1 MGCLKEK
8 MNRRRSFLN
17 IVVGIISQI
26 ISIALGIIIPR
37 LFLMSFGS
45 EMNGFLNSIGQIF
58 AYFTLL
64 EAGMYGATL
73 QALYAPIANS
83 DKKEISSIMAAT
95 NRYYKK
101 TGRLYLIA
109 VLGLAVVYP
118 LVISSNISVW
128 VMTVIILFNGFPGVI
143 SYYFQGKFIILLQAE
158 GKNYINTALSSIA
171 STLISISKIIMLFL
185 GCSIVKIQFTY
196 LLINIFKIII
206 IGIYI
211 SKNYKWVNL
220 KEEPNYK
227 AIEQKNA
234 VFVNQMCDMVFR
246 NTDTIIL
253 TIFSSLKVVSV
264 YTMYTLLYSMIRTA
278 LDYVA
283 QGFSFVMGQT
293 FNRDRDRY
301 IQLHDLYEN
310 YRMALVFALYN
321 IALIFIIPF
330 MELYTS
336 GIKDINYLDY
346 KVAVLF
352 SVFYVMTGARACCA
366 DLINYAQ
373 HFRKTQ
379 TRCIIEAAIN
389 LTVSI
394 IAVIFWG
401 IYGVLIGTI
410 VALIYRM
417 NDMFIYANV
426 RILHRSPWI
435 SYKRFISNSIIFTII
450 TVISKWIPWHLDS
463 YFSIIG
469 YACVSGIIIL
479 GVYFTIAS
487 IVDYRSFKVLKEYI
501 QPLIGKLVKRD

>member
-220 KEEPNYK
+220 KEE
-227 AIEQKNA
+227 
-234 VFVNQMCDMVFR
+234 
-246 NTDTIIL
+246 
-253 TIFSSLKVVSV
+253 
-264 YTMYTLLYSMIRTA
+264 
-278 LDYVA
+278 
-283 QGFSFVMGQT
+283 
-293 FNRDRDRY
+293 
-301 IQLHDLYEN
+301 
-310 YRMALVFALYN
+310 
-321 IALIFIIPF
+321 
-330 MELYTS
+330 
-336 GIKDINYLDY
+336 
-346 KVAVLF
+346 
-352 SVFYVMTGARACCA
+352 
-366 DLINYAQ
+366 
-373 HFRKTQ
+373 
-379 TRCIIEAAIN
+379 
-389 LTVSI
+389 
-394 IAVIFWG
+394 
-401 IYGVLIGTI
+401 
-410 VALIYRM
+410 
-417 NDMFIYANV
+417 
-426 RILHRSPWI
+426 
-435 SYKRFISNSIIFTII
+435 SN
-450 TVISKWIPWHLDS
+450 
-463 YFSIIG
+463 
-469 YACVSGIIIL
+469 
-479 GVYFTIAS
+479 
-487 IVDYRSFKVLKEYI
+487 
-501 QPLIGKLVKRD
+501 

>member
-234 VFVNQMCDMVFR
+234 VFVNQICDMVFR

-435 SYKRFISNSIIFTII
+435 SYKRFISISIIFTII

>member
-234 VFVNQMCDMVFR
+234 VFVNQICDMVFR

-394 IAVIFWG
+394 IAVIFLG

>member
-234 VFVNQMCDMVFR
+234 VFVNQICDMVFR

-450 TVISKWIPWHLDS
+450 TVISKWIPW
-463 YFSIIG
+463 SI
-469 YACVSGIIIL
+469 A
-479 GVYFTIAS
+479 IAEINGLS
-487 IVDYRSFKVLKEYI
+487 KIVENTV
-501 QPLIGKLVKRD
+501 P

>member
-1 MGCLKEK
+1 
-8 MNRRRSFLN
+8 MNRRKSILN
-17 IVVGIISQI
+17 IGIGIGSQI
-26 ISIALGIIIPR
+26 LSIALGIIIPR
-37 LFLMSFGS
+37 LFLTNFGS

-58 AYFTLL
+58 AYFALL
-64 EAGMYGATL
+64 EAGVGAATL
-73 QALYAPIANS
+73 QALYGPLANS
-83 DKKEISSIMAAT
+83 NKKEISGIMSAT
-95 NRYYKK
+95 DHYYKK
-101 TGRLYLIA
+101 TGRLYLMA
-109 VLGLAVVYP
+109 VLVVAVGYPLAV
-118 LVISSNISVW
+118 SSNIPAW
-128 VMTVIILFNGFPGVI
+128 TMIIIILFNGVPGVI

-158 GKNYINTALSSIA
+158 GKNYINTAL
-171 STLISISKIIMLFL
+171 TSISSTIISVAKIIMLLL
-185 GCSIVKIQFTY
+185 GCDIIAIQFTY
-196 LLINIFKIII
+196 LLINVLKIIV

-211 SKNYKWVNL
+211 AKNYRWINL

-227 AIEQKNA
+227 AIGQKNA
-234 VFVNQMCDMVFR
+234 AFVNQICDLIFR

-253 TIFSSLKVVSV
+253 TIFSGLKVVSV

-283 QGFSFVMGQT
+283 QGFAFVMGQT
-293 FNRDRDRY
+293 FNRDRERY
-301 IQLHDLYEN
+301 IQLHDLYET

-330 MELYTS
+330 MRLYTS
-336 GIKDINYLDY
+336 GITDINYLDY

-352 SVFYVMTGARACCA
+352 SVFYLMTGARACCS
-366 DLINYAQ
+366 DVINYAQ

-379 TRCIIEAAIN
+379 SRCITEAVIN
-389 LTVSI
+389 LGVSI
-394 IAVIFWG
+394 IAVKLWG

-417 NDMFIYANV
+417 NDMFIYANI
-426 RILHRSPWI
+426 RILHRSPWV
-435 SYKRFISNSIIFTII
+435 SYKRFISNSIIFIVV
-450 TVISKWIPWHLDS
+450 TVISKWIPWQLNS

-501 QPLIGKLVKRD
+501 QPLIGKLVKRG